1 MKIEIWSDVVCPF
14 CYVGKRRLEA
24 ALADFP
30 QRDQVEVVWRSF
42 ELNPDAPA
50 ETGEPLDAMLAN
62 KYGMGLEEARAANA
76 RVTAMAADAGLEF
89 RLDRARSGN
98 TFDAHRLIHL
108 AAEHGLGDAA
118 KERLLRA
125 YFTEGRAIGRRDVL
139 VAVGVELGLPEVDV
153 RAALEGAAFGSAV
166 RADER
171 EARELGVQGV
181 PFFVF
186 DRRLAVSGAQ
196 PVAVFG
202 QALARAWA
210 ERAPKLEAVGEA
222 TDAACVDEACAVP
235 GR

>member
-42 ELNPDAPA
+42 ELNADAPA
-50 ETGEPLDAMLAN
+50 ETGEPLDAMLAR
-62 KYGMGLEEARAANA
+62 KYGMGLAEARAANA
-76 RVTAMAADAGLEF
+76 RVTAMAAEVGLEF
-89 RLDRARSGN
+89 RLDRGRSGN
-98 TFDAHRLIHL
+98 TFDAHRLLHL
-108 AAEHGLGDAA
+108 AAERGLGGEA

-125 YFTEGRAIGRRDVL
+125 YFTEGRAVGVRDEL
-139 VAVGVELGLPEVDV
+139 VALGVELGLDEDEV
-153 RAALEGAAFGSAV
+153 RAALDGDAHGQAV
-166 RADER
+166 RADQR

-196 PVAVFG
+196 PVEVFG

-210 ERAPKLEAVGEA
+210 ERAPKLQTVGTE

-235 GR
+235 QG